1 MKKLFNQI
9 SAYAQ
14 TTMDRWR
21 LNLKKL
27 RRKEYHQKYI
37 MTLRE
42 WLVFHQKEIV
52 FKHVKWLG
60 TQILKNPLDAWIY
73 QEIIYDVKPDV
84 IVEIGSKYGGSTK
97 YFANLL
103 DLLENGIVVSI
114 DIDRS
119 KYHLEH
125 KRVSVLTGDSAS
137 PEIIEAVARLCKDKT
152 VLVIHDGDHRK
163 EQVLKDLDNYA
174 PFVTPGSYYI
184 VEDGIVDLFH
194 YGDGLGFKEPGPLA
208 AVEEFLST
216 HSDFI
221 VDKEKE
227 RYMLTYN
234 PNGFLKRVS
243 HSHNSNSMG

>member
-1 MKKLFNQI
+1 MKALLDRI
-9 SAYAQ
+9 SVK
-14 TTMDRWR
+14 TKPVLEKWK

-27 RRKEYHQKYI
+27 RRMEYHRKYKKN
-37 MTLRE
+37 LRE

-52 FKHVKWLG
+52 FKQVKWMG
-60 TQILKNPLDAWIY
+60 TQILKNPLDIWVY
-73 QEIIYDVKPDV
+73 QEIVYEVKPDV

-103 DLLENGIVVSI
+103 DLLDNGIVVSI

-125 KRVSVLTGDSAS
+125 KRVHVFTGDSAS
-137 PEIIEAVARLCKDKT
+137 PEIIAAVARLCQDKT
-152 VLVIHDGDHRK
+152 VLVIQDGDHRK
-163 EQVLKDLDNYA
+163 QQVLKDLENYA
-174 PFVTPGSYYI
+174 PLVTNGSYYI

-194 YGDGLGFKEPGPLA
+194 FGDGLGFKDPGPLA
-208 AVEEFLST
+208 AVEEFLAT
-216 HSDFI
+216 HSEFI

-234 PNGFLKRVS
+234 PNGFLKRV
-243 HSHNSNSMG
+243 